1 MCLSLLSV
9 NCSAACL
16 NETREVTRVETVI
29 VNTLE
34 SKDYDFIFSF
44 MFDRQGD
51 IQWDKHW
58 DQEGALKPYQDFII
72 IDCKIVF

>member
-1 MCLSLLSV
+1 MKHELK
-9 NCSAACL
+9 
-16 NETREVTRVETVI
+16 TVI

-44 MFDRQGD
+44 MFDRQRD

-58 DQEGALKPYQDFII
+58 DQEGALKP
-72 IDCKIVF
+72 

>member
-1 MCLSLLSV
+1 MFEFAVSELLS
-9 NCSAACL
+9 AARL

-58 DQEGALKPYQDFII
+58 DQEGL
-72 IDCKIVF
+72 